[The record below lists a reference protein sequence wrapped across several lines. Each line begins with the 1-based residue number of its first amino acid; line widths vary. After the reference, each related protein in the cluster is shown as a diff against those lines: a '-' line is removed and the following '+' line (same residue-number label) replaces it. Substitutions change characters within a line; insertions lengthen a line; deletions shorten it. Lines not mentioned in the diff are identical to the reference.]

1 MKIIPNIITW
11 LNVHQLGTNMS
22 ANITPPPNSSLGV
35 SSTLDAF
42 HSVTSTTA
50 PPDTLVKIC
59 LLWTVLHRTV
69 SLPPACKGVIS
80 EDKISELRTKG
91 DFGNMLSNINYDEKA
106 SRKLF
111 ETKQKADREQSI
123 RYHYQY
129 SSRSLSV
136 IGVLGG
142 IVLILMLVAM
152 STCIKNRRQLL
163 VDNDSPGHERF
174 ARQILID
181 HIRHLSSSRRTPS
194 ASAQNDTPPAY
205 EDVVKPSSSSSN
217 ASGSEPSPPYRL
229 TENGNGDEDDDD
241 DDNSQPPSYIEALE
255 QNVSQNPGGTSGDH
269 VVQIELGQSDG
280 ASSLQRHAQTV

>member
-1 MKIIPNIITW
+1 
-11 LNVHQLGTNMS
+11 MS

-42 HSVTSTTA
+42 HSVTSSTAA

-91 DFGNMLSNINYDEKA
+91 DFGNMLSNINYDDEA
-106 SRKLF
+106 SRELF

-181 HIRHLSSSRRTPS
+181 HIRHLSSSRRTAS

-217 ASGSEPSPPYRL
+217 ANGSEPSPPYRL
-229 TENGNGDEDDDD
+229 NENGNENEDEDDDD
-241 DDNSQPPSYIEALE
+241 SQPPSYIEALE
-255 QNVSQNPGGTSGDH
+255 QNVSQNPGGSRNAGDH
-269 VVQIELGQSDG
+269 VVQIELGQSDD
-280 ASSLQRHAQTV
+280 ASSLRRQAQTV